1 MDPLE
6 YYGLVVFLARQK
18 HTRLVE
24 AGVFLEVDDL
34 IQEGFLGLLD
44 ALRRFDQSRGVSFST
59 FAYPR
64 IAGAIDDYLRRQDL
78 LPQALRTETKQA
90 EAARGRLAQTLGR
103 EPGIAELAEVL
114 ALAEDRVQA
123 AAMAVPWFRAG
134 RWESAACLPEAWSAQ
149 DDHLLVIAVEEC
161 MQHALDPV
169 ERQVLLLRY
178 GEELTLKKTGEMLGR
193 PVQTVFNIELRAKR
207 KLRECLESRGLGLR
221 EENN

>member
-6 YYGLVVFLARQK
+6 YYGLVVYLARQK
-18 HTRLVE
+18 HTHLVE

-90 EAARGRLAQTLGR
+90 EAARGHLAQALGR
-103 EPGIAELAEVL
+103 EPEIAELAEVL
-114 ALAEDRVQA
+114 ALAEDRVA
-123 AAMAVPWFRAG
+123 ATVVVPWSRAG
-134 RWESAACLPEAWSAQ
+134 RWEDAACLPEAWSAQ
-149 DDHLLVIAVEEC
+149 GDHLLVIAVEEC

-178 GEELTLKKTGEMLGR
+178 GEELTLRKTGELVGR

-221 EENN
+221 EEKD